1 MKTKPTTLRDILDQM
16 AYNLEWI
23 FPDIKGS
30 PRIDREK
37 QNKIKTEA
45 EQAIIELIKSKL
57 PEKLDFK
64 PKNNSTCSFEQTDS
78 YPNPCEHC
86 GGTRAYEWRE
96 FTRRNGIT
104 PADITGYNQALDQW
118 EQAILELMK

>member
-37 QNKIKTEA
+37 QNTIID
-45 EQAIIELIKSKL
+45 QAPKKLEELLLECK
-57 PEKLDFK
+57 PEKKTKKDV
-64 PKNNSTCSFEQTDS
+64 PD
-78 YPNPCEHC
+78 P
-86 GGTRAYEWRE
+86 YEV
-96 FTRRNGIT
+96 GIHAT
-104 PADITGYNQALDQW
+104 IPVAQASGYNQALDQW